1 MSAPTAFNAGC
12 RRAAVVAATAL
23 ALQRIPLAAPGRDA
37 ARYLAETTDTAA
49 RSNAVLLRQVDRR
62 VAAFPFARMHLAGG
76 VSAPVVVCGIPVGRA
91 EQQEGYGEKRC
102 GRDTAA
108 AGTVGY

>member
-1 MSAPTAFNAGC
+1 MRIRRKTRRRDEQVSAPTAFYAGC

-37 ARYLAETTDTAA
+37 ARDLAETTDTAA
-49 RSNAVLLRQVDRR
+49 GSNAVLLCHVDRC

-76 VSAPVVVCGIPVGRA
+76 VSAAVVICRIPAARA
-91 EQQEGYGEKRC
+91 E
-102 GRDTAA
+102 
-108 AGTVGY
+108 